1 MKNYLRSHVW
11 DRKVDDMS
19 YNKQYSKQWYQ
30 KNKERIIQK
39 WKDRR
44 ANNLEEFKQREKKYR
59 DEHKEEAKEYQ
70 KQYYQE
76 HKEDLNERSHQYY
89 LDNKEDYLNKK
100 AEQYQLN
107 KKINRKANI
116 EVYQN
121 FIQHYKKKTLP
132 NCENYEVLQNGEIW
146 NKKDFKFVTKSIGD
160 DGYYS
165 VCLNYKRYRLSRLIA
180 SIFDDRDEAELKDM
194 QCHHCNLNQ
203 LDNSISNLV
212 FLPQE
217 LHDIMH
223 KKLTNEQILLIGQQV
238 KHLRGSAKTNKFV
251 ELVELFYKQV

>member
-1 MKNYLRSHVW
+1 
-11 DRKVDDMS
+11 MS

-30 KNKERIIQK
+30 KNKERVIQK

-44 ANNLEEFKQREKKYR
+44 ANNLEEFKEKQKKYR
-59 DEHKEEAKEYQ
+59 DEHKQYQ
-70 KQYYQE
+70 QDYNKQYYKNN
-76 HKEDLNERSHQYY
+76 KEDMNNKSHQYY

-100 AEQYQLN
+100 KEYFQN
-107 KKINRKANI
+107 KKRENRI
-116 EVYQN
+116 EM
-121 FIQHYKKKTLP
+121 IQSIDEWSNNLLHKSYDKFEIYENGQVWNTKDYKL
-132 NCENYEVLQNGEIW
+132 VS
-146 NKKDFKFVTKSIGD
+146 KSIGA

-180 SIFDDRDEAELKDM
+180 STFDDRDEAELKDM

-203 LDNSISNLV
+203 LDNNLTNLV

-217 LHDIMH
+217 LHDLMH

-238 KHLRGSAKTNKFV
+238 KHLRGSAKTKQFEN
-251 ELVELFYKQV
+251 LVLDAFH